1 MTTPSINRTS
11 SRIKLSIL
19 IALTL
24 VALGIYFTVPRLS
37 SPVEQDFTS
46 DFKTSQALTSPSGS
60 SEPPASLAPVE
71 VLLVGL
77 KQRLEKQPNDI
88 DGWIL
93 LSKSYYHLNRW
104 KEAREVF
111 EKAKVLGYTGNW
123 KPLPGIDSFNQSS
136 FSSQSFNSLTS
147 IKDYRIDEDVAPA
160 KN

>member
-1 MTTPSINRTS
+1 MTTPTINRTS

-24 VALGIYFTVPRLS
+24 VALGIYFTVSRLS
-37 SPVEQDFTS
+37 SPAEQDLMS
-46 DFKTSQALTSPSGS
+46 DFKISQPVISSSGS
-60 SEPPASLAPVE
+60 SEPITSLAPVE

-77 KQRLEKQPNDI
+77 KQRLEKQPNDV

-111 EKAKVLGYTGNW
+111 EKAKALGYTGNW
-123 KPLPGIDSFNQSS
+123 KPLPRIDSFNQSS
-136 FSSQSFNSLTS
+136 FSSQSFNSLIS
-147 IKDYRIDEDVAPA
+147 IKDYKIDEDVAPA